1 MVRSF
6 RRTSFLPMQLT
17 LSSVESGFKKVQC
30 IGRAPQAERGLI
42 SMRKSN
48 EPTWEGKE
56 WEWAAGGTRG
66 KTFASRRNTTC
77 HVAKL
82 GIRFGLGN
90 DVVTSAACRA
100 IGGGS

>member
-1 MVRSF
+1 
-6 RRTSFLPMQLT
+6 MQLT
-17 LSSVESGFKKVQC
+17 LSSVAGRVKKVHC

-48 EPTWEGKE
+48 GRARATAEGGEKLRGHQWEGE
-56 WEWAAGGTRG
+56 RRVAPH
-66 KTFASRRNTTC
+66 RNTTC

-82 GIRFGLGN
+82 GIRSRLGN

-100 IGGGS
+100 IGAGLSKSARE